1 MKKLL
6 YILFFLPL
14 STFAQD
20 YEMWVELSED
30 TVAQEELI
38 KVSFHINTKSS
49 AFTAPSFNKFRI
61 IEGPY
66 SSSRVLFVNGKATS
80 SSVVSYFLQP
90 LESGEI
96 TIEPLTFVIKGK
108 HYNTPATT
116 LWVGE
121 KFPLLSES
129 DRNYFLEQLRREHL
143 GTETLEKQIK
153 ITENERY
160 IETKMGETF
169 NVEFTVNV
177 KDAILDDVVFTD
189 FEIVEGPRYSYS
201 AILINKQIE
210 NATTVTYVLKAK
222 SIGEFTLNPAT
233 IKIDGTVYM
242 SNTINV
248 LVKDSRFKK
257 I

>member
-20 YEMWVELSED
+20 YELWVELSED

-38 KVSFHINTKSS
+38 KVSFHINTKST
-49 AFTAPSFNKFRI
+49 AFTPPKFEKFRV

-66 SSSRVLFVNGKATS
+66 SSSRVLFINGKATS

-96 TIEPLTFVIKGK
+96 SIEPFTFVVKSK
-108 HYNTPATT
+108 HYNTPAKT

-121 KFPLLSES
+121 KFPLLSET
-129 DRNYFLEQLRREHL
+129 DRNYYLEELRKEYIEPENL
-143 GTETLEKQIK
+143 VEEIQ
-153 ITENERY
+153 ITEGERF

-177 KDAILDDVVFTD
+177 KDAILDDLVFTD
-189 FEIVEGPRYSYS
+189 FEVVEGPKYSYS
-201 AILINKQIE
+201 AILINKKIK
-210 NATTVTYVLKAK
+210 NTTTVSYQLRAK

-233 IKIDGTVYM
+233 IMIDGQVYM

-248 LVKDSRFKK
+248 LVKDKRFKK
-257 I
+257 L